1 MFSFELNR
9 AFNEEKMF
17 MSDVYR
23 KLSAAEGQSEEG
35 KILDGDASLKSIRGK
50 YNV

>member
-1 MFSFELNR
+1 MKVYK
-9 AFNEEKMF
+9 EKMF

-23 KLSAAEGQSEEG
+23 KLDAAEEQLAEG
-35 KILDGDASLKSIRGK
+35 KLLDGDASLKKIREK